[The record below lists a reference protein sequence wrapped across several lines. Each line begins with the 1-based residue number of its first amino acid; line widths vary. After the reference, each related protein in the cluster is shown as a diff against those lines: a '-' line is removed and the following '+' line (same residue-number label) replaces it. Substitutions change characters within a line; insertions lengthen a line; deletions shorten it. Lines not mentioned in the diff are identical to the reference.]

1 MFITPEQEVL
11 LDTLGKAGCLT
22 LDQAVKIMRS
32 RTPRLAAPL
41 GKRLVD
47 QLAHINKV
55 RILPD
60 GTITTYLFGR
70 RDDDM
75 FAAVDV
81 MLDVCRGL
89 PKVWAGRRAPFI
101 LSFLAGEKLKQFGVV
116 KVAEG
121 MEVAIGVSVEGAST
135 GRRLHVIF
143 ILSALGQKELVSTSV
158 PHYFVW
164 HDGERYRYFKGGDAA
179 DVAQKQ
185 QQSQEQEKE

>member
-1 MFITPEQEVL
+1 MFVTPEQEVL
-11 LDTLGKAGCLT
+11 LDALEKVGCLT

-32 RTPRLAAPL
+32 RTPRLAASQ

-55 RILPD
+55 RVLPD
-60 GTITTYLFGR
+60 RTITTFLFGR

-75 FAAVDV
+75 LTAVDV

-89 PKVWAGRRAPFI
+89 PKVWTGRRPPFM

-116 KVAEG
+116 RVKEG
-121 MEVAIGVSVEGAST
+121 MEVGIGVTVEGAST

-143 ILSALGQKELVSTSV
+143 ILSALGQKELVSTNV

-179 DVAQKQ
+179 DVASKQ
-185 QQSQEQEKE
+185 

>member
-1 MFITPEQEVL
+1 MYVTPEQEVL
-11 LDTLGKAGCLT
+11 LESLGKAGCLT

-32 RTPRLAAPL
+32 RTPRMAASL

-55 RILPD
+55 RLLPD
-60 GTITTYLFGR
+60 GIITTYLFGR

-75 FAAVDV
+75 LAAVEV

-89 PKVWAGRRAPFI
+89 PKVWAGRRPPFI
-101 LSFLAGEKLKQFGVV
+101 LTFLTGEKLKQFGVV
-116 KVAEG
+116 RVIEG
-121 MEVAIGVSVEGAST
+121 MEVGIGVAVEGAST

-143 ILSALGQKELVSTSV
+143 ILSTLGQKELVSTSL

-164 HDGERYRYFKGGDAA
+164 HDGERYRYYKGGD
-179 DVAQKQ
+179 VAGTATNQ
-185 QQSQEQEKE
+185 Q